1 MQKSQRK
8 KVIML
13 LLSLAFTGI
22 VMRLLSPPA
31 KLDVRFFY
39 TISEA
44 QQFFSELTPIQAQK
58 YFWGELVDL
67 WFMFNY
73 SWLLFIWAKNLSLR
87 KPMLTWTTGVLDLGE
102 TALILSYLSGH
113 PLGLEGMRWCS
124 TLKWSAALV
133 TLFSL
138 AILTFR
144 RKSPTI

>member
-1 MQKSQRK
+1 MQKSPSK
-8 KVIML
+8 KVIL
-13 LLSLAFTGI
+13 LLVSLVLTGI

-39 TISEA
+39 TVSEA
-44 QQFFSELTPIQAQK
+44 QQFFSELTPTQAQK

-67 WFMFNY
+67 WFMLNY
-73 SWLLFIWAKNLSLR
+73 SWLLFLWAKTVSMR
-87 KPMLTWTTGVLDLGE
+87 KPIWTWTTGLLDLGE

-113 PLGLEGMRWCS
+113 PLWLEGMRWCS

-133 TLFSL
+133 TLVTL
-138 AILTFR
+138 AISTLR